1 MQKKIWKKESARQPN
16 TGFSMITVIIAVAFA
31 GIMALLVIYL
41 AMANF
46 QMKMTGLKSTDS
58 FYTAEQAL
66 EEIRTGLQE
75 DVAEAMST
83 AYTEVME
90 KYNQNVND
98 TDESMDVQRQNA
110 YKTYFV
116 NDLKE
121 RLKNSTDST
130 QYDMEK
136 LRAYVDLDKKDSFD
150 KDAES
155 LVVTN
160 PEGSAPIMNSSNTK
174 GILLK
179 NLKVIYVDAKGHA
192 SVIETD
198 IRLSIPP
205 LQFPTPS
212 TLPDLMN
219 MIVVANRGIVCEGG
233 NLTKENQIEGSVYA
247 GLLPEN
253 LGHATATSGIGK
265 LSKNSILLK
274 SGANLELS
282 KGDRVV
288 CQGKVS
294 LQSQSEFSSGKEVTL
309 WARGV
314 DVTSAEVHLTGT
326 TYLADDLTVEKGESS
341 NVELSGEYYGY
352 GNPDSAKASK
362 NSAAYESEKS
372 ADLSSAI
379 VINGKNTTLN
389 LSGLEKL
396 MLAGK
401 SYISSSALPSKV
413 TDANKNEND
422 VITGESLTVKGT
434 QAAYLLPA
442 SLLGADT
449 DTASYQNPMSYSD
462 YNAMMKA
469 MNNQL
474 QIKKN
479 TQVAAFG
486 NRTLSEIGVDADKP
500 VQTVFYNDNTAK
512 GGGFVYFYLNFTSD
526 EKAAEFMQN
535 YYSNNPTMKAA
546 MDGYLSFYFN
556 EDSGISLKDP
566 TAYLRY
572 VTNGNTLSYD
582 GKTKNGKLDEASDA
596 TVSQKLKEEQTS
608 YQNMWY
614 ALNRK
619 MIGSYDLLKTEVK
632 EDNEKNGITHDETD
646 ANRSVF
652 DNLVNEKAMV
662 QFVEKQDSTNKT
674 YTFTASEE
682 DGALQAIMA
691 HNGISSSFQV
701 MENGKKVSKTIS
713 GTNKTLVIDEE
724 KAKKLRL
731 VVCTGN
737 VEISENVEFY
747 GIIMAGGTITLKE
760 GAKLVSSPLE
770 AAKVFQA
777 QVNNDNVS
785 PQDFFWEGDKYVL
798 GNSSSGD
805 SEEDD
810 KNRDVYQAKDYVGY
824 ENWKKK

>member
-1 MQKKIWKKESARQPN
+1 
-16 TGFSMITVIIAVAFA
+16 MITVIIAVAFA

-41 AMANF
+41 AMSNF
-46 QMKMTGLKSTDS
+46 QMKMTRLKSTDS

-90 KYNQNVND
+90 KYNQSSKD
-98 TDESMDVQRQNA
+98 ADESMDIQRQNA
-110 YKTYFV
+110 YKTYFL

-121 RLKNSTDST
+121 RLKDSTDST
-130 QYDMEK
+130 KYDMEK
-136 LRAYVDLDKKDSFD
+136 LRAYVDLDKEDSFD
-150 KDAES
+150 SETES

-160 PEGSAPIMNSSNTK
+160 PEGKTPILNSDTAK

-233 NLTKENQIEGSVYA
+233 NLTKGNQIEGSVYA

-253 LGHATATSGIGK
+253 PGKANTADGIGK
-265 LSKNSILLK
+265 LSKNSILLE

-288 CQGKVS
+288 CQGKIA
-294 LQSQSEFSSGKEVTL
+294 LQSQSEFTSGKEVTL
-309 WARGV
+309 WAKGV

-326 TYLADDLTVEKGESS
+326 TYLADDLTVEKGSGS

-352 GNPDSAKASK
+352 GNPESAKASK
-362 NSAAYESEKS
+362 NSQAYQSEKS

-401 SYISSSALPSKV
+401 SYIASSELSGIG
-413 TDANKNEND
+413 TQTTNESD

-442 SLLGADT
+442 SLIGAEGDNT
-449 DTASYQNPMSYSD
+449 SYQNPMSYTD
-462 YNAMMKA
+462 YSEMMKA
-469 MNNQL
+469 SSNQL
-474 QIKKN
+474 KIKMD
-479 TQVAAFG
+479 TQVSAFG
-486 NRTLSEIGVDADKP
+486 NRTLNEIGVDADNP

-526 EKAAEFMQN
+526 EKAAAFMQS
-535 YYSNNPTMKAA
+535 YYNENPSLKTA
-546 MDGYLSFYFN
+546 MDSYLSFYFDKN
-556 EDSGISLKDP
+556 SGITLNDP

-582 GKTKNGKLDEASDA
+582 GTTASGKLDSASDA
-596 TVSQKLKEEQTS
+596 KISQKLKEEQTS

-646 ANRSVF
+646 AKRSVF
-652 DNLVNEKAMV
+652 DNLVNEKALV
-662 QFVEKQDSTNKT
+662 QFVEKQDKTNKT

-682 DGALQAIMA
+682 DGGLQAIMA
-691 HNGISSSFQV
+691 HNGISSTFQI
-701 MENGKKVSKTIS
+701 MENGNKVEKTIE
-713 GTNKTLVIDEE
+713 GTNQTLVIDSQ

-737 VEISENVEFY
+737 VEISEDVEFY

-770 AAKVFQA
+770 AAKVFQS
-777 QVNNDNVS
+777 QVNQDNVS

-798 GNSSSGD
+798 GNSSSSD
-805 SEEDD
+805 SEDEK
-810 KNRDVYQAKDYVGY
+810 KNSDVYQAKDYVSY